1 MTKKLKSIELFA
13 GAGGMA
19 LGFEHAGYEHVALNE
34 FNPNACKTLRTNR
47 PDWKILEGDIAQV
60 KWNKYAKENIDIV
73 CGGFPCQPFSHS
85 GKRLGLEDT
94 RGTLFYEFAK
104 CLKETNATS
113 FLAENVKGLLTHDEG
128 RTLPVII
135 NAFEELGY
143 HVYSPFIVNANDFE
157 VAQKRERLIIF
168 GIKKEF
174 KNMVNFNLADII
186 KSAPKRKPLVIKD
199 IFRPGKQYPNPL
211 PDSPGTLFSEKKAQ
225 YFKLVPEGGNWK
237 SIDPVIAEEY
247 MGPMYHSG
255 GGKTG
260 VLKRLSWN
268 EPSPTI
274 LTSPSQKQTERAHPT
289 ENRPLT
295 IRECARVQSFPDEWK
310 FEGSVSEQ
318 YKQIGNAVPVN
329 LAKHLANYLK
339 PQLEAIQKLAKKKK
353 KHSSL

>member
-19 LGFEHAGYEHVALNE
+19 LGFEEAGFEHIALNE

-47 PDWKILEGDIAQV
+47 PEWNVLEGDIAQV
-60 KWNKYAKENIDIV
+60 KWSKFAKEKVDIV

-104 CLKETNATS
+104 CLKDINATS

-135 NAFEELGY
+135 NAFEEIGY
-143 HVYSPFIVNANDFE
+143 HVYSPFIINANDFE

-168 GIKKEF
+168 GVKKEF
-174 KNMVNFNLADII
+174 KDYIRFNLQEMQ
-186 KSAPKRKPLVIKD
+186 KTMKKKKPLVLKD
-199 IFRPGKQYPNPL
+199 IFLPGKYYPNPIPESL
-211 PDSPGTLFSEKKAQ
+211 GTLFSEKKAK
-225 YFKLVPEGGNWK
+225 YFELVPEGGNWK
-237 SIDPVIAEEY
+237 SVDPAIAQEY
-247 MGPMYHSG
+247 MGPMYFSG

-260 VLKRLSWN
+260 VLKRLSYD
-268 EPSPTI
+268 EASPTI
-274 LTSPSQKQTERAHPT
+274 LTSPSQKQTERAHPK
-289 ENRPLT
+289 ENRPLN
-295 IRECARVQSFPDEWK
+295 IRESARVQSFPDEWI

-329 LAKHLANYLK
+329 LAKYLALYLK
-339 PQLEAIQKLAKKKK
+339 PQLEAIKNIKKLKIK
-353 KHSSL
+353 